1 MNHNIDIIP
10 NKIFINE
17 KEREFFDCIRLI
29 IQNGYQMQQDDIF
42 EILTFIKIEE
52 LLYFPEDEQI
62 KVKQFLKQSM
72 EYLHFDKNVI
82 DNALELAN

>member
-29 IQNGYQMQQDDIF
+29 IQNGYQIQQDDIF

-82 DNALELAN
+82 ENALELAN

>member
-82 DNALELAN
+82 ENALELAN